1 MTNSR
6 QESPVTPVYSERQL
20 VPRFA
25 DGVMLA
31 TLSASALAAMAIASS
46 FGSPALGMGLALVL
60 LAIGAVAFAVARGSL
75 MSQLLLVSANA
86 AMVALHIQLGR
97 GTLEF
102 HFGVFVLLGLVL
114 VYRDWRSVLLTAG
127 FFAVH
132 HVLFDR
138 LQALGWGV
146 YCTPEPDFLK
156 TSMHAIY
163 VSAQTAV
170 ELVLATALRR
180 ATVASCELSA
190 LIQRIDASGSVVCL
204 DLADLPVKSPVA
216 KSLKEAIGKIHAA
229 VTDVSMAAASIET
242 AATEI
247 STGNQDLSQRT
258 EEQASNLQRTA
269 SSMEQITGTVR
280 NLADLASRADSYA
293 RQASAAAEAGGGAVS
308 KVVDTIGEIA
318 HSSRQIGDIIGTID
332 GIAFQTNILALN
344 AAVEAARAGEQGR
357 GFAVVAGEVRVLAK
371 RSAEAAKEIRS
382 LITQSTDRVTS
393 GTQLVAEAGVGM
405 SAIVEQAHSVSELIA
420 EISGAAREQTLGIG
434 EIGSAI
440 SLLDTVTQQNAALV
454 EQSAAAADSLRHQT
468 VLLNTVVGRFVLTV

>member
-1 MTNSR
+1 MTNFR
-6 QESPVTPVYSERQL
+6 ESSTSTPAYSERQM

-31 TLSASALAAMAIASS
+31 TLAVSALAAMAIASAY
-46 FGSPALGMGLALVL
+46 GSLGMGSGVALTL
-60 LAIGAVAFAVARGSL
+60 LAIGTVTFASARGSL
-75 MSQLLLVSANA
+75 LSQVVLVCANA

-114 VYRDWRSVLLTAG
+114 VYRDWRSVLLTAA

-138 LQALGWGV
+138 LQALGWGL

-163 VSAQTAV
+163 VIAQTAV

-190 LIQRIDASGSVVCL
+190 LIQRIDASGSVCL
-204 DLADLPVKSPVA
+204 DLSDLPVKAPVA
-216 KSLKEAIGKIHAA
+216 KLLKEAIGKVHAA
-229 VTDVSMAAASIET
+229 VTDVRMAAASIEM
-242 AATEI
+242 AATDI
-247 STGNQDLSQRT
+247 STGNLDLSQRT

-269 SSMEQITGTVR
+269 CSMEQITGTVR
-280 NLADLASRADSYA
+280 SLAESAGRADAYA
-293 RQASAAAEAGGGAVS
+293 RQASAAAQAGGGAVS

-318 HSSRQIGDIIGTID
+318 HSSRQIGEIIGTID

-371 RSAEAAKEIRS
+371 RSADAAKEIRA
-382 LITQSTDRVTS
+382 LITQSTERVSS

-405 SAIVEQAHSVSELIA
+405 STIVEQAQSVSGLIA
-420 EISGAAREQTLGIG
+420 EISGAAQEQTLGIG

-440 SLLDTVTQQNAALV
+440 SQLDTVTQQNAALV

-468 VLLNTVVGRFVLTV
+468 VLLNAVVGRFVLTA